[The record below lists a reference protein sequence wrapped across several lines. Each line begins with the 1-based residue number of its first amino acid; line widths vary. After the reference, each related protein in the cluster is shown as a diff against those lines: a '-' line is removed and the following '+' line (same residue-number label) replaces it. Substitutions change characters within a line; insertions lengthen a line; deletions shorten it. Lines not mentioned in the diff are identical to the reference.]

1 MSWTPNQA
9 LTLAPDAAAAKAA
22 QSLASARL
30 WTGLGQSPDALWGLC
45 QGSGKDPYQTQVAL
59 AGPAFRC
66 TCPSRKQPCKHGLGL
81 LLLFATQPTAFP
93 ESSLPAWVSDWLAD
107 RAKRQAR
114 ATSEV
119 APKAPSPSDDAAVAR
134 RLAQREGRI
143 QRGIQD
149 LDQWL
154 RDTAR
159 RGLADLPERSLVSS
173 EEMAARLVDAQ
184 APGLAR
190 LVRQLA
196 ALPSS
201 GSGWQERVAEQLGRL
216 YLLLEGYRRQADLP
230 PEWRAHVRSLVGW
243 AQPQDELL
251 AAPGVQDRWV
261 VQGRAVELEDR
272 LRVTRT
278 WLWGETSQRAALVLD
293 FTAPGQPIEIDLVPG
308 TIVPATLVFYPGPV
322 PLRALVKSHDAA
334 EPLTGWTGQATLA
347 AAQVAYG
354 AALAQDPW
362 LERWPVALE
371 SVWPHITEDQQWI
384 QDSAGSIWPLAPA
397 FAAPWELLALS
408 GGRPIGVFGEW
419 NGRALLP
426 LAAWVD
432 GALAIFSE
440 VRS

>member
-22 QSLASARL
+22 QSLASARR
-30 WTGLGQSPDALWGLC
+30 WTGLGHSADALWGLC
-45 QGSGKDPYQTQVAL
+45 QGSGKVPYQTQVEL

-81 LLLFATQPTAFP
+81 LLLFATQSTAFS
-93 ESSLPAWVSDWLAD
+93 ESAPPAWVSDWLAD

-114 ATSEV
+114 AASDS
-119 APKAPSPSDDAAVAR
+119 APKAPADDAAAAR

-196 ALPSS
+196 GLPSS
-201 GSGWQERVAEQLGRL
+201 GPGWQERVAEQLGRL

-243 AQPQDELL
+243 SQAQDDLL
-251 AAPGVQDRWV
+251 AAPGVHDHWI
-261 VQGRAVELEDR
+261 VQGRAVDLEDR

-278 WLWGETSQRAALVLD
+278 WLWGETSQRAALLLD
-293 FTAPGQPIEIDLVPG
+293 FTAPGQQAEIDLVPG
-308 TIVPATLVFYPGPV
+308 TIVAAELVFYPGPA
-322 PLRALVKSHDAA
+322 PLRALIKSHGAA
-334 EPLTGWTGQATLA
+334 KPLTGWTGQATLA
-347 AAQVAYG
+347 AAQIAYG

-362 LERWPVALE
+362 LERWPVALT
-371 SVWPHITEDQQWI
+371 SVWPQITDDQQWV
-384 QDSAGSIWPLAPA
+384 QDVGGSVWPLAPA

-408 GGRPIGVFGEW
+408 GGRPVGVFGEW
-419 NGRALLP
+419 NGRTLLP

-432 GALAIFSE
+432 GALVIFAE
-440 VRS
+440 ARP